1 MESAATAEPT
11 QTSPLRNSDSAGHAG
26 HILEAGMDKSC
37 WGGSRDGGGTRKPSG
52 KEMKMQKAGNEAKD
66 IWVGPGRDCLTCL
79 HLELS

>member
-1 MESAATAEPT
+1 
-11 QTSPLRNSDSAGHAG
+11 
-26 HILEAGMDKSC
+26 MDKSC